1 MMTHMKER
9 LAGKIGNANNNA
21 FMLRKLFKMY
31 DTAGSGFV
39 STLSFFSLQEPC
51 CVLMLVTVLSGTV
64 VNGRLSVCKSLLRC
78 LCESLVVC
86 CRFHVSCWYL
96 LMCTQLKICLDS

>member
-39 STLSFFSLQEPC
+39 SNPFPSLPCRNGAASMTQDFLSHTC
-51 CVLMLVTVLSGTV
+51 IAY
-64 VNGRLSVCKSLLRC
+64 C
-78 LCESLVVC
+78 L
-86 CRFHVSCWYL
+86 
-96 LMCTQLKICLDS
+96 

>member
-31 DTAGSGFV
+31 DTAGSGYV
-39 STLSFFSLQEPC
+39 SPHPGALSTCMLSMILLSAHALAWQGNC
-51 CVLMLVTVLSGTV
+51 WHWQWLCVAFALVV
-64 VNGRLSVCKSLLRC
+64 SLLT
-78 LCESLVVC
+78 C
-86 CRFHVSCWYL
+86 C
-96 LMCTQLKICLDS
+96 

>member
-31 DTAGSGFV
+31 DTAGSGLV
-39 STLSFFSLQEPC
+39 STICFCSLQE
-51 CVLMLVTVLSGTV
+51 
-64 VNGRLSVCKSLLRC
+64 
-78 LCESLVVC
+78 
-86 CRFHVSCWYL
+86 
-96 LMCTQLKICLDS
+96 

>member
-31 DTAGSGFV
+31 DTAGSGYV
-39 STLSFFSLQEPC
+39 SPSPSCPACLHAADVFASNSCLGIARQL
-51 CVLMLVTVLSGTV
+51 LMLALAGAMCIPWHDALPTFMLQTVL
-64 VNGRLSVCKSLLRC
+64 LSVPSRAW
-78 LCESLVVC
+78 
-86 CRFHVSCWYL
+86 HHSC
-96 LMCTQLKICLDS
+96 

>member
-31 DTAGSGFV
+31 DTAGSGYV
-39 STLSFFSLQEPC
+39 
-51 CVLMLVTVLSGTV
+51 
-64 VNGRLSVCKSLLRC
+64 SLL
-78 LCESLVVC
+78 
-86 CRFHVSCWYL
+86 
-96 LMCTQLKICLDS
+96 

>member
-1 MMTHMKER
+1 MCCHFHCSKRLSDMMTHMKER

-39 STLSFFSLQEPC
+39 ST
-51 CVLMLVTVLSGTV
+51 T
-64 VNGRLSVCKSLLRC
+64 C
-78 LCESLVVC
+78 LCSFASVML
-86 CRFHVSCWYL
+86 
-96 LMCTQLKICLDS
+96 

>member
-31 DTAGSGFV
+31 DTASSGYV
-39 STLSFFSLQEPC
+39 SLFQPTINA
-51 CVLMLVTVLSGTV
+51 MMH
-64 VNGRLSVCKSLLRC
+64 N
-78 LCESLVVC
+78 
-86 CRFHVSCWYL
+86 
-96 LMCTQLKICLDS
+96 CT

>member
-31 DTAGSGFV
+31 DTAGSGYV
-39 STLSFFSLQEPC
+39 SSFPLTISA
-51 CVLMLVTVLSGTV
+51 VMHS
-64 VNGRLSVCKSLLRC
+64 
-78 LCESLVVC
+78 
-86 CRFHVSCWYL
+86 
-96 LMCTQLKICLDS
+96 

>member
-1 MMTHMKER
+1 MTHMKER

-39 STLSFFSLQEPC
+39 SNPVLRQPARVLLQAAH
-51 CVLMLVTVLSGTV
+51 MFWLVTHVLRV
-64 VNGRLSVCKSLLRC
+64 ACKAF
-78 LCESLVVC
+78 
-86 CRFHVSCWYL
+86 FHA
-96 LMCTQLKICLDS
+96 Q

>member
-1 MMTHMKER
+1 MLFLPCSKRLSDMMTHMKER

-39 STLSFFSLQEPC
+39 SNPSFYSLH
-51 CVLMLVTVLSGTV
+51 L
-64 VNGRLSVCKSLLRC
+64 
-78 LCESLVVC
+78 
-86 CRFHVSCWYL
+86 H
-96 LMCTQLKICLDS
+96 

>member
-31 DTAGSGFV
+31 DTAGSGLV
-39 STLSFFSLQEPC
+39 STTCFCSLQESC
-51 CVLMLVTVLSGTV
+51 FGLCACMCKVY
-64 VNGRLSVCKSLLRC
+64 VCTC
-78 LCESLVVC
+78 
-86 CRFHVSCWYL
+86 
-96 LMCTQLKICLDS
+96 